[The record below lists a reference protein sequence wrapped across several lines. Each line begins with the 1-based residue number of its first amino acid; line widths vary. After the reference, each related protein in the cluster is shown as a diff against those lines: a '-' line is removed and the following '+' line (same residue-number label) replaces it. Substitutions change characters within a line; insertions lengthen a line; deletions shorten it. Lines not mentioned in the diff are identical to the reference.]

1 VTEPTTPIVDPA
13 GSETR
18 DGTPG
23 SVPIH
28 QWIDHV
34 STRIL
39 FGCVDRRDSGFLDGS
54 AKKTLYEGFMKEAET
69 NDGMGRPSIAGERG
83 KGAGEGRGPSMD
95 DSLVTKEYVA
105 GEFS

>member
-1 VTEPTTPIVDPA
+1 MVTEPTTSIVDPA
-13 GSETR
+13 GSGTR

-39 FGCVDRRDSGFLDGS
+39 IGCDDWRGSGFLIGLSKNIPD
-54 AKKTLYEGFMKEAET
+54 EEFMKKAEA
-69 NDGMGRPSIAGERG
+69 NDGMGRPPTTGE
-83 KGAGEGRGPSMD
+83 KG
-95 DSLVTKEYVA
+95 
-105 GEFS
+105 